1 MSMKK
6 VLNEVTEFF
15 CEFVKPPYKI
25 TSVQPTDQGWDVIV
39 EVIEEKEYMK
49 AYAKDQ
55 MVGVYHARL
64 NKEMEVESYDR
75 RSLRARSSLDLY
87 QE

>member
-6 VLNEVTEFF
+6 VLKEVTDFF
-15 CEFVKPPYKI
+15 TEFVKPPYKI
-25 TSVQPTDQGWDVIV
+25 TAVQPTDQGWDVVV

-55 MVGVYHARL
+55 MVGVYHAKL
-64 NKEMEVESYDR
+64 NKEMEVESYNR
-75 RSLRARSSLDLY
+75 RSLRSRSSIDLNN
-87 QE
+87 E